1 MSFSA
6 KNFMTVLLLVAS
18 ASLPGDAS
26 SQSVSG
32 QHLGALGF
40 RHIGVVGNRIASVS
54 GATDNPLV
62 YYAGAAAGG
71 LWKTEDGGN
80 FWRPVFDDQDT
91 HSIGALAVSASD
103 NNVVWAGTGEP
114 HIRSNVTVFNGFS
127 LDFLNKDL
135 FSS

>member
-6 KNFMTVLLLVAS
+6 KNFMTILLLAAT

-54 GATDNPLV
+54 GVTNNPLV

-80 FWRPVFDDQDT
+80 FGDR
-91 HSIGALAVSASD
+91 
-103 NNVVWAGTGEP
+103 
-114 HIRSNVTVFNGFS
+114 FS
-127 LDFLNKDL
+127 TTKILTPSVRWQCLPQTIT
-135 FSS
+135 